1 MHFTN
6 RKGEAIGSL
15 DDWASLGKPASD
27 EHWKAGRSAY
37 RLARDWIEG
46 DAESALVSSVSVRPE
61 LTGIQLIEGV
71 AEKQTQFDGDPHGPR
86 NHDLLLRAV
95 LPDGQSVT
103 MAVEGKAD
111 EPFDVP
117 IWRYREK
124 GLKRSRNTGALRRID
139 SLVSRWF
146 DTSLVADR
154 LDPPLVCL
162 GYQLFSALAGAL
174 ADAKLDGS
182 PQAVVVIMEY
192 ITDVTDDREHAH
204 NARALDHF
212 LRRLLGD
219 AEERTQTPFG
229 WVTAPRPIKGDGNW
243 SSPSTNV
250 AFAKLVRDRRT
261 GPR

>member
-1 MHFTN
+1 MQFTN
-6 RKGEAIGSL
+6 RRGVAIRSL
-15 DDWASLGKPASD
+15 DDWASLGKPASA
-27 EHWKAGRSAY
+27 EHWKCGRSAY
-37 RLARDWIEG
+37 ELARDWIEG
-46 DAESALVSSVSVRPE
+46 DAEAAVVSSLSVRPE
-61 LTGIQLIEGV
+61 LTGIELIEGV
-71 AEKQTQFDGDPHGPR
+71 AEKQTRFDGDPHGPR

-95 LPDGQSVT
+95 LPNGQSVT
-103 MAVEGKAD
+103 VAVEGKAD

-124 GLKRSRNTGALRRID
+124 GLRRSRDTGALRRID
-139 SLVSRWF
+139 SLVRCWF

-154 LDPPLVCL
+154 VEPPIVCL

-192 ITDVTDDREHAH
+192 VTDLTDDSEHAY
-204 NARALDHF
+204 NERALDNF

-229 WVTAPRPIKGDGNW
+229 WITAPRPIKGDGNW
-243 SSPSTNV
+243 SSPSTDV
-250 AFAKLVRDRRT
+250 SFAKLVRDRRT
-261 GPR
+261 